1 MADVKNFLNEKEK
14 RNQNQRDY
22 QEKIRRHRL
31 VNVSRVALIAVII
44 IVLVILVIIQRRN
57 HIYSDY
63 DIVNSVQREKASGAT
78 DLAMKDAVLTYS
90 RDGAHCTDIKGN
102 ITWNQTYEMQDVKL
116 DICRDVVAIGN
127 YNGREI
133 YVQSTGKIL
142 GKITTN
148 LPIKNLAVA
157 QNGNVTAILEDT
169 DTTWINTYSP
179 DGTAIYNG
187 QTHMHNSGYP
197 CAVSLSPNGELL
209 GVSFL
214 FVEAGVLKTNVA
226 FYNFGAVGEN
236 KSDHLVSTFS
246 YSDLIVP
253 EIHFMD
259 NSTAFAVGDS
269 RLMIYAGGQKPVSV
283 KECLLERE
291 ILSVFY
297 SERYIGLVFG
307 ADNVDNQYMIEV
319 YNASGERVNKTY
331 FDLDYRNIFFEQDGF
346 VVYNERECEVYSM
359 KGKQKYKGNFSK
371 SLNLMLPTSA
381 AYRYIVVTDNSIDTV
396 QLK

>member
-1 MADVKNFLNEKEK
+1 MADVKNFLSEKEK

-22 QEKIRRHRL
+22 QEKIRRHKMANL
-31 VNVSRVALIAVII
+31 SYAALAVLII
-44 IVLVILVIIQRRN
+44 LILIVLVVLQRRN
-57 HIYSDY
+57 HIYTDY
-63 DIVNSVQREKASGAT
+63 DIVNSARREKASGAT
-78 DLAMKDAVLTYS
+78 DLPMKDAVLTYS

-116 DICRDVVAIGN
+116 DICKDVVAIGN
-127 YNGREI
+127 YNGRDI
-133 YVQSTGKIL
+133 YIQSTGKIL
-142 GKITTN
+142 GKVTTN
-148 LPIKNLAVA
+148 LPIKNIAVA

-169 DTTWINTYSP
+169 ETIWINTYTP
-179 DGTAIYNG
+179 DGTAIFTG

-197 CAVSLSPNGELL
+197 CAASLSPNGELL

-246 YSDLIVP
+246 YSDLLVP
-253 EIHFMD
+253 EIRFMD

-269 RLMIYAGGQKPVSV
+269 RLMIYSGGQKPVSI
-283 KECLLERE
+283 KECLYERE

-297 SERYIGLVFG
+297 SEKYIGLVFG

-319 YNASGERVNKTY
+319 YNTSGERINKTY

-346 VVYNERECEVYSM
+346 VVYNERECEVYTM

-371 SLNLMLPTSA
+371 SMNLMLPTSA
-381 AYRYIVVTDNSIDTV
+381 PYRYIVVTDNSIDTV